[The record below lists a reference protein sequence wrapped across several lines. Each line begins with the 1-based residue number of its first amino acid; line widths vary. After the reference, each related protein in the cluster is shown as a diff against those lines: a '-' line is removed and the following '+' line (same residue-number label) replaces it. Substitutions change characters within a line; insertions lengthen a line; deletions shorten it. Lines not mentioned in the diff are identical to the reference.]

1 MASELISNCNSAPN
15 PSRGFL
21 NYALLP
27 LNAARTNYTA
37 PKKTP
42 KSTAGFKGMR
52 DADWLENRTR
62 DNRRRY
68 VFR

>member
-1 MASELISNCNSAPN
+1 MASELINNCNNAPN
-15 PSRGFL
+15 PSRSFL

-27 LNAARTNYTA
+27 LNAARTNCNE
-37 PKKTP
+37 PKKNP

-52 DADWLENRTR
+52 DADWLKNQTR